1 MNAEGLKLLRAH
13 FFSLRA
19 VVLICGLVLPT
30 ALVLATALVFAT
42 GAAAGQALEK
52 PAEQALKPPLIG
64 GLPPLR
70 LERKATGLDPK
81 TGWGA
86 KREFTSIT
94 LLPGRGLNTFQITAN
109 LPCKGETELLRSPSL
124 DDAAQKL
131 NGQGDDAFGN
141 LNHSFGGAFLIPFTS
156 RAGGELSAD
165 KSLVNVVWHGKAIHL
180 PNDYLGHYSVHGLLN
195 MMKADYLRVT
205 HTRDGQTLTAVIHA
219 GDFDGHWLSKTD
231 VHFRIALTGD
241 AVDIEVT
248 ATNVGDEPE
257 PMGMGWHPFLR
268 ILSGDRAQA
277 RVHLPADLYGVVDTI
292 DGRPTGELKP
302 VEGTPKDYR
311 SPLGATMPDAST
323 SINFSKLTRT
333 GGSGDSGKSG
343 DRRGSGESENSIDAW
358 LADPKADYAIRVR
371 GLSPEI
377 RTLHLWSA
385 KGDTFCAIEEQ
396 YNYMDAFGA
405 EWKGMDTGLV
415 TLEPHASTTWHVRLE
430 LFDPPRVPSGGA
442 VGK

>member
-1 MNAEGLKLLRAH
+1 MNVGWSRLLRAN
-13 FFSLRA
+13 FL
-19 VVLICGLVLPT
+19 LLG
-30 ALVLATALVFAT
+30 ALVLFCGLGLVSA
-42 GAAAGQALEK
+42 AAAGQAL
-52 PAEQALKPPLIG
+52 QQPLIG
-64 GLPPLR
+64 GMPPLR
-70 LERKATGLDPK
+70 LERKATSN
-81 TGWGA
+81 GA

-94 LLPGRGLNTFQITAN
+94 LLPGRGLNTFQITAD
-109 LPCKGETELLRSPSL
+109 LPGKGETELLRSPSL
-124 DDAAQKL
+124 DEAAQKL

-165 KSLVNVVWHGKAIHL
+165 KSLVNVVWHGKTIHL

-195 MMKADYLRVT
+195 MMKAEDLHVRN
-205 HTRDGQTLTAVIHA
+205 TRDGQTLTAVIHA
-219 GDFDGHWLSKTD
+219 GDFDGYWLSKTD

-241 AVDIEVT
+241 AVDIQVT
-248 ATNVGDEPE
+248 ATNVGNEPE

-268 ILSGDRAQA
+268 IVSGDRAQA

-302 VEGTPKDYR
+302 VEGTAKDYR
-311 SPLGATMPDAST
+311 SPQGATMPDAST

-333 GGSGDSGKSG
+333 GLARTELTQTGLTQTGLTSTGGSPGG
-343 DRRGSGESENSIDAW
+343 SIDAW
-358 LADPKADYAIRVR
+358 LADPKANYAIRVR

-415 TLEPHASTTWHVRLE
+415 TLKPHASTTWHVRLE
-430 LFDPPRVPSGGA
+430 LFDPPQVPSDDS

>member
-1 MNAEGLKLLRAH
+1 MNFGWLRLLRGHLVWVRVLLCALV
-13 FFSLRA
+13 SLSA
-19 VVLICGLVLPT
+19 LVLP
-30 ALVLATALVFAT
+30 T
-42 GAAAGQALEK
+42 GAAAGQE
-52 PAEQALKPPLIG
+52 LKQPLIG
-64 GLPPLR
+64 GMPPLR
-70 LERKATGLDPK
+70 LERKATSD
-81 TGWGA
+81 GA

-109 LPCKGETELLRSPSL
+109 LPGKGETELLRSPSL
-124 DDAAQKL
+124 DEAAQKM

-165 KSLVNVVWHGKAIHL
+165 KSLVNVVWHGKTIHL

-195 MMKADYLRVT
+195 MMKAEDLHVRN
-205 HTRDGQTLTAVIHA
+205 TRAGQTLTAVIHA
-219 GDFDGHWLSKTD
+219 GDFNGYWLSKTD
-231 VHFRIALTGD
+231 VHFRIELTGD
-241 AVDIEVT
+241 AIDIQVT

-268 ILSGDRAQA
+268 IVSGDRAQA

-302 VEGTPKDYR
+302 VEGTAKDYR
-311 SPLGATMPDAST
+311 SPQGALLPDAST

-333 GGSGDSGKSG
+333 GLARTELTQTGLTQTGLTSIGGSPGGG
-343 DRRGSGESENSIDAW
+343 IDAW
-358 LADPKADYAIRVR
+358 LADPEANYAIRVR

-415 TLEPHASTTWHVRLE
+415 TLKPHASTSWHVRLE
-430 LFDPPRVPSGGA
+430 LFDPPQVPSDDA

>member
-1 MNAEGLKLLRAH
+1 MLRAH
-13 FFSLRA
+13 F
-19 VVLICGLVLPT
+19 VLVGVLLCGLVLVA
-30 ALVLATALVFAT
+30 ALMLPA
-42 GAAAGQALEK
+42 GAAAEQPGAK
-52 PAEQALKPPLIG
+52 QALKQPLIG
-64 GLPPLR
+64 GMPPLR
-70 LERKATGLDPK
+70 LERKATSH
-81 TGWGA
+81 GA

-109 LPCKGETELLRSPSL
+109 LPGKGETELLRSPSL
-124 DDAAQKL
+124 DVAAQKL
-131 NGQGDDAFGN
+131 TGQGDDAFGN

-165 KSLVNVVWHGKAIHL
+165 KSLVNVVWHGKTIHL

-195 MMKADYLRVT
+195 MMKTEDLHVRN
-205 HTRDGQTLTAVIHA
+205 TRDGQTLTAVIHA
-219 GDFDGHWLSKTD
+219 GDFNGYWLSKTD

-241 AVDIEVT
+241 AVDIQVT
-248 ATNVGDEPE
+248 ATNVGDEAE

-277 RVHLPADLYGVVDTI
+277 RVHLPADLYGVVDAI

-311 SPLGATMPDAST
+311 SPQGATMPDAST

-333 GGSGDSGKSG
+333 GLAGAGDSGK
-343 DRRGSGESENSIDAW
+343 SIDAW
-358 LADPKADYAIRVR
+358 LADPKANYAIRVR

-415 TLEPHASTTWHVRLE
+415 TLKPRESTSWHVRLE
-430 LFDPPRVPSGGA
+430 LFDPPKVPGDNAAS
-442 VGK
+442 K

>member
-1 MNAEGLKLLRAH
+1 MNVDWSRMLRAY
-13 FFSLRA
+13 FVLCG
-19 VVLICGLVLPT
+19 VLICGLVLPS
-30 ALVLATALVFAT
+30 
-42 GAAAGQALEK
+42 GAA
-52 PAEQALKPPLIG
+52 AEQALKQPLIG
-64 GLPPLR
+64 GMPPLR
-70 LERKATGLDPK
+70 LERKATSNG
-81 TGWGA
+81 T
-86 KREFTSIT
+86 KREFTSIN

-109 LPCKGETELLRSPSL
+109 LPGNGETELLRSPSL
-124 DDAAQKL
+124 DEAAQKL

-165 KSLVNVVWHGKAIHL
+165 KSLVNVVWHGKTIHL

-195 MMKADYLRVT
+195 MMKAEDLHVT
-205 HTRDGQTLTAVIHA
+205 NTRDGQTLTAVIHA
-219 GDFDGHWLSKTD
+219 GDFNGYWLSKTD

-241 AVDIEVT
+241 AVDIQVT

-277 RVHLPADLYGVVDTI
+277 RVHMPADLYGVVDTI
-292 DGRPTGELKP
+292 EGRPTGELKP

-311 SPLGATMPDAST
+311 SPQGATMPDAST
-323 SINFSKLTRT
+323 SVNFSKLTRT
-333 GGSGDSGKSG
+333 GGS
-343 DRRGSGESENSIDAW
+343 IDAW
-358 LADPKADYAIRVR
+358 LADPKANYAIRVR

-405 EWKGMDTGLV
+405 EWNGMDTGLV

-430 LFDPPRVPSGGA
+430 LFDPPQVPSYGA
-442 VGK
+442 AAK

>member
-1 MNAEGLKLLRAH
+1 MKVRWSRQLCAY
-13 FFSLRA
+13 
-19 VVLICGLVLPT
+19 VVLLGGLVL
-30 ALVLATALVFAT
+30 LSSV
-42 GAAAGQALEK
+42 AAQ
-52 PAEQALKPPLIG
+52 PPLIG
-64 GLPPLR
+64 GMQPLR
-70 LERKATGLDPK
+70 LERQATSH
-81 TGWGA
+81 GA

-109 LPCKGETELLRSPSL
+109 LPGKGETELLRSPSL
-124 DDAAQKL
+124 EEAAQKM
-131 NGQGDDAFGN
+131 NGQGDDAYGN
-141 LNHSFGGAFLIPFTS
+141 LNHSLGGAFLIPFTS

-165 KSLVNVVWHGKAIHL
+165 KSLVNVVWHGKTIHL

-195 MMKADYLRVT
+195 TMKAENLRVT
-205 HTRDGQTLTAVIHA
+205 NTPGGQTLTAVIHA

-231 VHFRIALTGD
+231 VHFKIALTGD
-241 AVDIEVT
+241 AVDIQVT

-268 ILSGDRAQA
+268 IVSGDRAQA

-311 SPLGATMPDAST
+311 SPEGATMPDAST

-333 GGSGDSGKSG
+333 GGS
-343 DRRGSGESENSIDAW
+343 IDAW
-358 LADPKADYAIRVR
+358 LADPKANYAIRVR

-415 TLEPHASTTWHVRLE
+415 TLKPHASTTWHVRLE
-430 LFDPPRVPSGGA
+430 LFDPPQVSTDDSVRPSIA
-442 VGK
+442 PE

>member
-1 MNAEGLKLLRAH
+1 MNVRWSRLLSAC
-13 FFSLRA
+13 F
-19 VVLICGLVLPT
+19 VLLC
-30 ALVLATALVFAT
+30 ALVSLSP
-42 GAAAGQALEK
+42 AAAA
-52 PAEQALKPPLIG
+52 PPLIG

-70 LERKATGLDPK
+70 LERKATSH
-81 TGWGA
+81 GA

-109 LPCKGETELLRSPSL
+109 LPGMGETELLRSPSL
-124 DDAAQKL
+124 DEAAQKL

-165 KSLVNVVWHGKAIHL
+165 KSLVNVVWHGKTIHL

-195 MMKADYLRVT
+195 TMKAEDLHVT
-205 HTRDGQTLTAVIHA
+205 NSPDGQTLNAVIHA
-219 GDFDGHWLSKTD
+219 GDFNGYWISKTD

-268 ILSGDRAQA
+268 IVSGDRAQA

-311 SPLGATMPDAST
+311 SPQGALLPEAST

-333 GGSGDSGKSG
+333 GGS
-343 DRRGSGESENSIDAW
+343 IDAW
-358 LADPKADYAIRVR
+358 LADPKANYAIRVR

-396 YNYMDAFGA
+396 YNYMDAFGT

-430 LFDPPRVPSGGA
+430 LFDSPQVSTDDS

>member
-1 MNAEGLKLLRAH
+1 MNVGWFSRIRTH
-13 FFSLRA
+13 FFL
-19 VVLICGLVLPT
+19 LD
-30 ALVLATALVFAT
+30 ALVLFCGLGLPSA
-42 GAAAGQALEK
+42 AAAGQALK
-52 PAEQALKPPLIG
+52 PALKEPLIG
-64 GLPPLR
+64 GMPPLR
-70 LERKATGLDPK
+70 LERKATSN
-81 TGWGA
+81 GA
-86 KREFTSIT
+86 RREFTSIT

-109 LPCKGETELLRSPSL
+109 LPGKGETELLRSPSL
-124 DDAAQKL
+124 DEAAQKL
-131 NGQGDDAFGN
+131 TGQGDDAFGN

-165 KSLVNVVWHGKAIHL
+165 KRLVNVVWHGKTIHL

-195 MMKADYLRVT
+195 MMKAEDLHVRNT
-205 HTRDGQTLTAVIHA
+205 HDGQTLTAVIHA
-219 GDFDGHWLSKTD
+219 GDFNGNWLSKTD

-241 AVDIEVT
+241 AVDIQVT

-268 ILSGDRAQA
+268 IVSGDRAQA

-333 GGSGDSGKSG
+333 GLARTELTQTGLTQTGLTSTGGSPGG
-343 DRRGSGESENSIDAW
+343 SIDAW
-358 LADPKADYAIRVR
+358 LADPASNYAIRVR

-415 TLEPHASTTWHVRLE
+415 TLKPHASTSWHVRLE
-430 LFDPPRVPSGGA
+430 LFDPPQVTSDVS

>member
-1 MNAEGLKLLRAH
+1 MNVGWLRMLRAY
-13 FFSLRA
+13 F
-19 VVLICGLVLPT
+19 VLLGALVLLC
-30 ALVLATALVFAT
+30 ALVLASALALPI
-42 GAAAGQALEK
+42 GAAAEEPSKQS
-52 PAEQALKPPLIG
+52 PDQTLKQPLIG
-64 GLPPLR
+64 GMPPLR
-70 LERKATGLDPK
+70 LERKATSH
-81 TGWGA
+81 GA

-109 LPCKGETELLRSPSL
+109 LPGKGETELLRSPSL
-124 DDAAQKL
+124 DEAAQKL

-165 KSLVNVVWHGKAIHL
+165 KSLVNVVWHGKTIHL

-195 MMKADYLRVT
+195 MMKAEDLHVRN
-205 HTRDGQTLTAVIHA
+205 TRDGQTLTAVIHA
-219 GDFDGHWLSKTD
+219 GNFNGYWLSKTD

-241 AVDIEVT
+241 AIDIQVT

-268 ILSGDRAQA
+268 IVSGDRAQA

-311 SPLGATMPDAST
+311 SPQGALLPDAST

-333 GGSGDSGKSG
+333 GLARTELTQTGLTQTGLTNTGGSAGG
-343 DRRGSGESENSIDAW
+343 SIDAW
-358 LADPKADYAIRVR
+358 LADPEANYAIRVR

-415 TLEPHASTTWHVRLE
+415 TLKPHQSTTWHVRLE
-430 LFDPPRVPSGGA
+430 LFDPPQVPSDDS
-442 VGK
+442 VSK

>member
-1 MNAEGLKLLRAH
+1 MNVGRFRVLCVYVMLSGGVVPLFSVAAE
-13 FFSLRA
+13 
-19 VVLICGLVLPT
+19 
-30 ALVLATALVFAT
+30 
-42 GAAAGQALEK
+42 
-52 PAEQALKPPLIG
+52 PPLIG
-64 GLPPLR
+64 GMPPLR
-70 LERKATGLDPK
+70 MERKATSH
-81 TGWGA
+81 GA

-94 LLPGRGLNTFQITAN
+94 VLPGRGLNTFQITAN
-109 LPCKGETELLRSPSL
+109 LPGKGETELLRSPSL
-124 DDAAQKL
+124 EVAAQKM
-131 NGQGDDAFGN
+131 NEQGDDAYGN

-165 KSLVNVVWHGKAIHL
+165 KSIVSVVWNGKTIHL

-195 MMKADYLRVT
+195 TMKAEDLHVT
-205 HTRDGQTLTAVIHA
+205 NTRDGQTLTAVIHA
-219 GDFDGHWLSKTD
+219 GDFNGHWLSKTD

-241 AVDIEVT
+241 AVDIQVT

-268 ILSGDRAQA
+268 IVSGERAQA
-277 RVHLPADLYGVVDTI
+277 RVHLPAELYGVVDTI

-311 SPLGATMPDAST
+311 SPLGALMPDAST

-333 GGSGDSGKSG
+333 DGSGG
-343 DRRGSGESENSIDAW
+343 GEKSIDAW
-358 LADPKADYAIRVR
+358 LADPEANYAIRVR

-430 LFDPPRVPSGGA
+430 LFDPPRISADDA
-442 VGK
+442 VRK